1 MQKKVSASNLVDLIK
16 RLPPVFGR
24 RLLRVAAWGLGAVA
38 VLLLAALLALHAW
51 ILPRINDFRVQVE
64 QSASSAL
71 GLRVRVGEIATL
83 KQGLQPAVQLR
94 QLRFLDEAG
103 NEGLHVDAVEAEAS
117 LWSLLHGRF
126 ARLAVLRPVLHAWR
140 QADGRIY
147 VAGLPLPQGP
157 KDAQPA
163 AESAESDTALNWL
176 LAQHSLEIVDGSVQ
190 WSDAQRQVPPL
201 AISQVQAKLTNS
213 GRQHRL
219 QLALTPPA
227 GWGRPIAATA
237 EWQHGLWQAPA
248 RWNKWSGSVQAD
260 IAEIDVSQLRQYVD
274 LGRHVALRQ
283 GQGRLQVQAEY
294 REGLRSGLTIQ
305 AALQAVDIT
314 LGKGL
319 PPLALKG
326 LEGTFKVR
334 YKQGSE
340 RDSYTLATEGLAFET
355 LEGLR
360 WSGGQVQVD
369 YHDAE
374 SPGARGGEIR
384 GKDWDI
390 GIISQLAGRLPL
402 GEAALKA
409 LRRYQPQG
417 RVHDLHVTWQGDI
430 NAPSAYSARG
440 QASQIGWRAQAAGT
454 AATPDAAAST
464 RGESNQS
471 AASGGKGQGHAAAA
485 AAKAPPQSAQLQ
497 PPSSSPGI
505 GTPGVQGAQ
514 IDFDFNQ
521 AGGSMRLN
529 LDKGSAEFP
538 GVFAQPRLDFDT
550 LQTQVQWRINK
561 QQIRVTLPEVR
572 FANRDAQG
580 TARVAWRT
588 HDGAKGEERFPG
600 VLDLQGHFQRAR
612 AEQVARYLPL
622 SLGSDALDYVG
633 SAVRSGDIR
642 NARVRIEG
650 DLNHI
655 PFGTDAQGVTHP
667 GTFRFDVPLANAEYR
682 FVPRYLQGA
691 DEKPWPALTQLNGL
705 LVIDKLSLSVINATA
720 RFSSAPDIAVN
731 KLSAHIPRLD
741 ENLSVGIAASMHGPL
756 EQALALTNQSPL
768 ADMIDNSLAQAT
780 ASGQADITLALGLPI
795 MRMEKAIVKGSVAL
809 QNNDVRIS
817 PDSPLLAHSQGK
829 VLFHDKGFALQDVS
843 ATLLGGKATLK
854 GGSLA
859 TARRDGS
866 HPVRIEAQG
875 DFTGEGLR
883 QEPSVGSIAQLGR
896 FLQGRSAYR
905 ATLLVDR
912 GASELS
918 IDSDLNGMAVKLPAP
933 LGKAASGKLPFHF
946 ASRIT
951 QTQRAPGGAETATQ
965 DELDIRF
972 GHVVLAQ
979 YARDLRHGHHGD
991 APRVLRGRVAVGPQ
1005 AVKQAPPMPD
1015 AGVHALVL
1023 MDRVDADAWTQVLE
1037 SGWGDQVHP
1046 APSAAPSLAASVAQ
1060 TAKGRAASAQ
1070 AVSGQKPTQGAPGS
1084 VAVGLAKTPAAQSP
1098 SDGTG
1103 VVQAT
1108 AATPAGLARQ
1118 TPTGGRAQAAPN
1130 AANASANTS
1139 THTEATSA
1147 AAETAAGSYLPDQ
1160 FAMQTPALVLAKRVF
1175 ESLVVGGTREGRLW
1189 KLSLAAKQLNG
1200 YVEYLQS
1207 ATGGPG
1213 GVKARLQHL
1222 TLAPANVEEVGDYVR
1237 QTADPQT
1244 LPALDIDA
1252 ANVDLVGYKF
1262 NRIALRASNSAQA
1275 RPAGADLVDDA
1286 GNHAARSAWRIH
1298 ELTAQMPQA
1307 RLQGSGVWG
1316 IRPANVAN
1324 GEGRGLNPAD
1334 LARRFVSLQL
1344 NVQTDDLGSTLDHLG
1359 HKGLVKA
1366 GQGSVAGTLR
1376 WQGSPV
1382 AFDMETLAGEL
1393 RLDVRR
1399 GHITRIDPG
1408 AFKLISLLS
1417 LQGLTRLG
1425 SIAEKGFA
1433 FDRIDG
1439 SLRVA
1444 RGVATTDNLA
1454 IAGAMADAKLSG
1466 QIALAPQTID
1476 LHVVVQPKVDLSTAA
1491 LAAGVIN
1498 PLVGVGSYV
1507 AQWVLSKPISAMAT
1521 QTLHVQGPLGD
1532 PAMTRLQGSQAA
1544 AIERQ
1549 VLKVHAAPAAF
1560 NPLWDWTPITGRRL
1574 QAEGQ
1579 GGQPGEPIQPP
1590 AETPAEWDEGPPEQ
1604 DVPSD
1609 AASAP
1614 LPAQPHSQS
1623 SSRDGPQGNQPQAQ
1637 QPAAAAPNAVAASA
1651 QEAAGAKAAPAAS
1664 HPAGAAGGA
1673 SAASAL
1679 PASAVSAAS
1688 VPASAAAVLPASA
1701 FVSAPAA
1708 APAMRAKRTRTWP

>member
-1 MQKKVSASNLVDLIK
+1 MQKKVSASNLVDLVK
-16 RLPPVFGR
+16 RLPPVFWR
-24 RLLRVAAWGLGAVA
+24 RLLRVAAWGFGVVA
-38 VLLLAALLALHAW
+38 VLLLAVLLALHAW
-51 ILPRINDFRVQVE
+51 ILPRINDFRAQVE

-71 GLRVRVGEIATL
+71 GLRVRVGEVVTL
-83 KQGLQPAVQLR
+83 KQGLQPVVQLR
-94 QLRFLDEAG
+94 QVRFLDEEG
-103 NEGLHVDAVEAEAS
+103 KEGLHVDAVEAEAS

-126 ARLAVLRPVLHAWR
+126 ARLAAIRPVLHAWR

-147 VAGLPLPQGP
+147 VAGLPLPQGA

-163 AESAESDTALNWL
+163 AESAESDAALNWL
-176 LAQHSLEIVDGSVQ
+176 LEQHSLEIVDGSVQ
-190 WSDAQRQVPPL
+190 WSDAQRQAPPL
-201 AISQVQAKLTNS
+201 AISQVQASLGNK
-213 GRQHRL
+213 GRQHHL

-227 GWGRPIAATA
+227 GWGQPIAAMA
-237 EWQHGLWQAPA
+237 EWQHGLLQEPA
-248 RWNKWSGSVQAD
+248 RWSKWSGSVRAD

-274 LGRHVALRQ
+274 LGQHVALRQ

-294 REGLRSGLTIQ
+294 REGLRSGMTIQ
-305 AALQAVDIT
+305 AGLQAVDIT

-334 YKQGSE
+334 YKQAGV
-340 RDSYTLATEGLAFET
+340 RNSYTLATEGLAFET

-360 WSGGQVQVD
+360 WSGGNVQVD

-374 SPGARGGEIR
+374 SPSARGGEIK
-384 GKDWDI
+384 GNEWDI
-390 GIISQLAGRLPL
+390 GVISQLAGRLPL

-417 RVHDLHVTWQGDI
+417 RVHELQLTWQGDI

-440 QASQIGWRAQAAGT
+440 KASQIGWLAQAAGAT
-454 AATPDAAAST
+454 AAADAQPST
-464 RGESNQS
+464 QGESNQSSNQS
-471 AASGGKGQGHAAAA
+471 AASGKKGNAPAAAVA
-485 AAKAPPQSAQLQ
+485 SSTSPQS
-497 PPSSSPGI
+497 SSSPRI

-514 IDFDFNQ
+514 IDFDFNR
-521 AGGSMRLN
+521 AGGNMRLN

-538 GVFAQPRLDFDT
+538 GVFAKPRLDFDT
-550 LQTQVQWRINK
+550 LQTQVQWRIDG
-561 QQIRVTLPEVR
+561 QQIRVTLPELR

-588 HDGAKGEERFPG
+588 RDGAKGEDRFPG

-612 AEQVARYLPL
+612 VEQVARYLPL
-622 SLGSDALDYVG
+622 SLGPDALDYVG
-633 SAVRSGDIR
+633 NAVRSGDIR

-655 PFGTDAQGVTHP
+655 PFGTDARGITHP
-667 GTFRFDVPLANAEYR
+667 GTFRFDVPLSNAEYH

-691 DEKPWPALTQLNGL
+691 TEKPWPALTQLNGL

-720 RFSSAPDIAVN
+720 RFSSAPDIVVN

-741 ENLSVGIAASMHGPL
+741 ENLSVGIAATMRGPL
-756 EQALALTNQSPL
+756 EQALALTKQSPL

-780 ASGQADITLALGLPI
+780 ANGQADITLALGLPI

-809 QNNDVRIS
+809 QNNDVRIL
-817 PDSPLLAHSQGK
+817 PDSPLLAQSQGK
-829 VLFHDKGFALQDVS
+829 VLFHEKGFALQDVS
-843 ATLLGGKATLK
+843 TTLLGGKATLK
-854 GGSLA
+854 GGSLS

-883 QEPSVGSIAQLGR
+883 QELSVGSIAQLGR

-905 ATLLVDR
+905 ATLQVNR
-912 GASELS
+912 GTSELS
-918 IDSDLNGMAVKLPAP
+918 IDSDLAGMEVKLPAP
-933 LGKAASGKLPFHF
+933 LGKAAAGKLPFHF
-946 ASRIT
+946 ANRIT
-951 QTQRAPGGAETATQ
+951 QTQRASGGAETATQ

-979 YARDLRHGHHGD
+979 YARDLRHGD
-991 APRVLRGRVAVGPQ
+991 TPKVLRGRVAVGAQ
-1005 AVKQAPPMPD
+1005 AVKQAPPMPEE
-1015 AGVHALVL
+1015 GVHALVL
-1023 MDRVDADAWTQVLE
+1023 MDRVDADAWTHVLQT
-1037 SGWGDQVHP
+1037 GWGDQVHAP
-1046 APSAAPSLAASVAQ
+1046 APSSAS
-1060 TAKGRAASAQ
+1060 KGRAAALKTASGQTLAQTNVQAKHASGLVSASSQ
-1070 AVSGQKPTQGAPGS
+1070 AVSHATND
-1084 VAVGLAKTPAAQSP
+1084 AASK
-1098 SDGTG
+1098 
-1103 VVQAT
+1103 V
-1108 AATPAGLARQ
+1108 
-1118 TPTGGRAQAAPN
+1118 
-1130 AANASANTS
+1130 TS
-1139 THTEATSA
+1139 NS

-1160 FAMQTPALVLAKRVF
+1160 FAMQTPALVFAKRVF
-1175 ESLVVGGTREGRLW
+1175 ESLVVGGAREGRLW

-1207 ATGGPG
+1207 ATDGAG

-1237 QTADPQT
+1237 QTADPKT

-1275 RPAGADLVDDA
+1275 RPAGSDLVDDA
-1286 GNHAARSAWRIH
+1286 VAHTARSAWRIH

-1316 IRPANVAN
+1316 IRPVNVTN
-1324 GEGRGLNPAD
+1324 GESNGLNPAD
-1334 LARRFVSLQL
+1334 LARRFVSLQ
-1344 NVQTDDLGSTLDHLG
+1344 VHAQTDDLGGALDHLG

-1382 AFDMETLAGEL
+1382 AFDVETLSGEL
-1393 RLDVRR
+1393 RLDMRR

-1454 IAGAMADAKLSG
+1454 ISGAMADAKLSG
-1466 QIALAPQTID
+1466 QIALATQTID

-1507 AQWVLSKPISAMAT
+1507 AQWVLSKPISAMTT
-1521 QTLHVQGPLGD
+1521 QTLHVKGPLGD
-1532 PAMTRLQGSQAA
+1532 PAVMRLQGSEATRMEQ
-1544 AIERQ
+1544 Q
-1549 VLKVHAAPAAF
+1549 VLRGHTGPVTF
-1560 NPLWDWTPITGRRL
+1560 NPLWDWTPITGRHL
-1574 QAEGQ
+1574 QTGNQTEQQ
-1579 GGQPGEPIQPP
+1579 GAQAHPP
-1590 AETPAEWDEGPPEQ
+1590 AEEAAELDAGPPEK
-1604 DVPSD
+1604 DAPSD
-1609 AASAP
+1609 AASTPA
-1614 LPAQPHSQS
+1614 PAQAPEASQ
-1623 SSRDGPQGNQPQAQ
+1623 GGQPAVQSAQ
-1637 QPAAAAPNAVAASA
+1637 QPAPAAETVPAKPAANPHPASSAVSSALQPQPTSLPPAFAASA
-1651 QEAAGAKAAPAAS
+1651 SASSVAFAVHAKRPRARRER
-1664 HPAGAAGGA
+1664 
-1673 SAASAL
+1673 L
-1679 PASAVSAAS
+1679 PKTMRA
-1688 VPASAAAVLPASA
+1688 PASAAVQ
-1701 FVSAPAA
+1701 
-1708 APAMRAKRTRTWP
+1708 